1 LSPAD
6 ELKIADSSCASPVAP
21 AAAPRLR
28 IDLSENSDAS
38 ADRFNRFR
46 LIGWWDQKK
55 LAQAKVLVIGAGALG
70 NEIIKNLALLGV
82 GHVLVADMD
91 RIENS
96 NLSRSILYRAS
107 DNGAFKA
114 EVAVRAARE
123 IYPDI
128 KAHPFVGN
136 VVYDLGVGVFR
147 WADLVIGGLDNR
159 EARLAINRNC
169 WRCNR
174 PWIDGAIEQIQG
186 TARVFVPDGPCYE
199 CTMSQTDWR
208 LLQAR
213 RSCNLLSRQQMEAGH
228 TPTTPTISSII
239 AGVQSQEALKLL
251 HGLETIGGKGFVFDG
266 ISTEAYQV
274 EFQRKAGCYSHE
286 ILEQIIPLDASAL
299 TATAADLL
307 QEARKRLGPNVQL
320 ELARDILHKLVC
332 PGCKREETM
341 FASLGRVPAS
351 AAACTCDPHMHR
363 DPVTFHTIRG
373 DEPFLH
379 QPLASIGVPLF
390 DVVIAR
396 AGDRAVGLEL
406 AADASRVLGPLVDSE
421 ALEWL

>member
-1 LSPAD
+1 MTRAD
-6 ELKIADSSCASPVAP
+6 ELKIADSSCAKPEAP
-21 AAAPRLR
+21 AEASRLR
-28 IDLSENSDAS
+28 IDLNEDSHAQ
-38 ADRFNRFR
+38 ADRFDRFR

-96 NLSRSILYRAS
+96 NLSRSVLYRAS

-114 EVAVRAARE
+114 EVAARSATE
-123 IYPDI
+123 IYPGI

-147 WADLVIGGLDNR
+147 WADVVIGGLDNR

-213 RSCNLLSRQQMEAGH
+213 RSCNLLSRQQMETGH

-274 EFQRKAGCYSHE
+274 EFQRKENCYSHE

-307 QEARKRLGPNVQL
+307 HEARKRLGPEVEL
-320 ELARDILHKLVC
+320 EMARDILHKLVC

-341 FASLGRVPAS
+341 FASLGRVPAT
-351 AAACTCDPHMHR
+351 AAACTCDPDMR
-363 DPVTFHTIRG
+363 REPVTFHKIRG
-373 DEPFLH
+373 DEPFVH
-379 QPLASIGVPLF
+379 QSLASIGVPLF
-390 DVVIAR
+390 DVLIAR
-396 AGDRAVGLEL
+396 AGDRAIGLEL
-406 AADASRVLGPLVDSE
+406 AADAPRVLGPLIDSE